1 MALDDKLILIV
12 GATGL
17 LGRPVVEMLDHFGF
31 PVRLLSRDPDK
42 ASKIFGRHFEIVKG
56 DIADKQSL
64 EKALE
69 GCYGVHINL
78 KGGPKAKDFDRIEHR
93 GTEAIVQAALK
104 QGVTRITYLSGASIA
119 KDRLWFAP
127 TKAKYSAEQAII
139 KSGLEYAIFRATWFM
154 ESLPFFVRD
163 NRATVMGKQPL
174 GIHWLAAEDYAR
186 MVAQAY
192 LLDGPLYNIFTTW
205 GPDEYTFNEA
215 LKIFCSINN
224 PGAKVNSIP
233 LGVLRFFAAI
243 TFSRPLK
250 EVLPLMKYF
259 EKYGELGD
267 PTLTD
272 ELLGPPQITLEK
284 WSKCFKAKA
293 KII

>member
-1 MALDDKLILIV
+1 MAVNNKLILIV

-17 LGRPVVEMLDHFGF
+17 LGRPVMEMLDHFGF
-31 PVRLLSRDPDK
+31 PMRLLCRNPDK
-42 ASKIFGRHFEIVKG
+42 AAKIFGKHFEIVKG
-56 DIADKQSL
+56 DIADNKSL
-64 EKALE
+64 EQALE

-93 GTEAIVQAALK
+93 GTAAVVK
-104 QGVTRITYLSGASIA
+104 AAQNQGVTRITYLSGASIA
-119 KDRLWFAP
+119 RDRLWFAP
-127 TKAKYSAEQAII
+127 TKAKYDAEQEII

-163 NRATVMGKQPL
+163 NRATVMGNQPL

-192 LLDGPLYNIFTTW
+192 LLDEPLYNKFTIW
-205 GPDEYTFNEA
+205 GPDEYTFGEA
-215 LKIFCSINN
+215 LEIFCSINFH
-224 PGAKVNSIP
+224 GAKVNNIP

-272 ELLGPPQITLEK
+272 KMLGTPQITLEK
-284 WSKCFKAKA
+284 WSKCFKAKT